1 MAGPASNLQYNPA
14 ADYRAYQANFT
25 FKANDGP
32 VDSNVTTVSITVN
45 SVNDNPDAVDDTI
58 STREDTQ
65 VTIGEKD
72 NDRDVDGDTLFIE
85 SIPTFPVP
93 WLTSYDE
100 SKWKSHL

>member
-1 MAGPASNLQYNPA
+1 MVQTG
-14 ADYRAYQANFT
+14 FT
-25 FKANDGP
+25 FKANDGT
-32 VDSNVTTVSITVN
+32 VDSNVVTVSITVN

-85 SIPTFPVP
+85 SIPTFPVQ
-93 WLTSYDE
+93 WCYFL
-100 SKWKSHL
+100 